1 MLAEVY
7 LMNNK
12 EKFNSILILLIG
24 VILVIL
30 VYKFVMKTA
39 EMTTQDYMD
48 RIEEVPMVQ
57 DKGLIFDDQLITVIN
72 S

>member
-1 MLAEVY
+1 
-7 LMNNK
+7 MNNK

-30 VYKFVMKTA
+30 VYKFVMNNV
-39 EMTTQDYMD
+39 EMTTQDIID
-48 RIEEVPMVQ
+48 RIEEVPAAQ
-57 DKGLIFDDQLITVIN
+57 DKGLIFDDNLISVVN

>member
-1 MLAEVY
+1 
-7 LMNNK
+7 MNNK
-12 EKFNSILILLIG
+12 EKIKSILILLIG

-48 RIEEVPMVQ
+48 RIEEVPMAQ
-57 DKGLIFDDQLITVIN
+57 DKGLIFDDELISVVN
-72 S
+72 SVK

>member
-1 MLAEVY
+1 
-7 LMNNK
+7 MNNK

-30 VYKFVMKTA
+30 VYKFVMNNV
-39 EMTTQDYMD
+39 EMTTQDIMD
-48 RIEEVPMVQ
+48 RIEEVPAAQ
-57 DKGLIFDDQLITVIN
+57 DKGLIFDDNLISVVN